1 MDLERIIIFIIMSW
15 KNSKKR
21 IRKNREKLI
30 NHKKTLACKVCGLED
45 YRVLEFH
52 HLADKKNN
60 ISRMVGVGYSWKNIQ
75 TELKKCVPLCSNCHR
90 IEHWQEV
97 EAI

>member
-97 EAI
+97 EIS

>member
-97 EAI
+97 EAL